1 MSSPSR
7 APSRAP
13 LAWLRGFAGRILIA
27 VLVCALVTVF
37 AIYRANQY
45 IDDEVAK
52 IPRVQL
58 TTAAPASSSAQNFLI
73 IGSDSRAF
81 VSNEAQA
88 NAFGSAQSQSGQRS
102 DTMMVL
108 HADGPRSYAVSF
120 PRDLWVNIPD
130 HGTMKL
136 NAAFN
141 DGPQKVIDTINADFG
156 VPINHYLE
164 VNFETFQDI
173 VDAVGNVPVYFPY
186 PARDQY
192 TGLGPT
198 PVAGCYR
205 LDGPASLAY
214 VRSRHLEY
222 YENGKWVDASPQAD
236 LDRIQRQQSFIKKLG
251 RIAVAGTMNDPTIAP
266 GLADK
271 VIPKLKV
278 DDSFDR
284 SSFNQLVN
292 AFLGLA
298 DGNGGLTFTTLPWDG
313 PATRDGQSVLLVK
326 QPDADQ
332 VFAILKGETPAPAPT
347 STTVAAA
354 ASGAT
359 GTSGTSAGATTVRP
373 VDVRVLV
380 LNGSGV
386 QGAAGDASQS
396 LTQLGF
402 PSGGIG
408 NDTRGTVAKSEIRYK
423 PGQEAK
429 AALVGQAVPGATLV
443 ADSSLA
449 GTDVVLVVGKSFPGV
464 AKSLTPATTAAPAGS
479 TPAAPADPAAACD
492 AS

>member
-1 MSSPSR
+1 
-7 APSRAP
+7 
-13 LAWLRGFAGRILIA
+13 
-27 VLVCALVTVF
+27 
-37 AIYRANQY
+37 
-45 IDDEVAK
+45 
-52 IPRVQL
+52 
-58 TTAAPASSSAQNFLI
+58 
-73 IGSDSRAF
+73 
-81 VSNEAQA
+81 
-88 NAFGSAQSQSGQRS
+88 
-102 DTMMVL
+102 
-108 HADGPRSYAVSF
+108 VSF
-120 PRDLWVNIPD
+120 PRDLWVNIPNR
-130 HGTMKL
+130 GNMKL

-141 DGPQKVIDTINADFG
+141 DGPQAVIDTISADFG

-164 VNFETFQDI
+164 VNFETFEDI
-173 VDAVGNVPVYFPY
+173 VNAVGSVPVYFPY
-186 PARDQY
+186 PARDQL

-198 PVAGCYR
+198 PVGGCYH
-205 LDGPASLAY
+205 LDGQAALAY

-222 YENGKWVDASPQAD
+222 YENGKWVDASPLAD
-236 LDRIQRQQSFIKKLG
+236 LDRIARQQTFIKKLG

-266 GLADK
+266 GLADH
-271 VIPKLKV
+271 VIPKLTV

-284 SSFNQLVN
+284 ASFNQLVN

-298 DGNGGLTFTTLPWDG
+298 DGKGGLTFTTLPWDG

-332 VFAILKGETPAPAPT
+332 VFSILKGQTPPPT
-347 STTVAAA
+347 STTAAPAA
-354 ASGAT
+354 ASGSA
-359 GTSGTSAGATTVRP
+359 GSSGTAGSSTPAVRP

-386 QGAAGDASQS
+386 QGAAGEASQS

-408 NDTRGTVAKSEIRYK
+408 NDSRGTVAKTEIRYL

-479 TPAAPADPAAACD
+479 PPAAPADPAAACD